1 MVRGFGGL
9 IKRRESGSCHFR
21 EGQWDN
27 LRSDFPHS
35 TVLPS
40 IFNLLKISIFFMHLG
55 GTGKKHTVIGCE
67 LQCLDLNDSPSFFF
81 LLCISLYIIY
91 IYLFVYLCISL
102 YLVLPN
108 LPNVVKASCLR
119 ERQDDASPCRTMPHD
134 PHGCSSCRAWAWLQ
148 SACCWQQAK
157 VARMRRRRDD
167 LRSTSDFKTWW
178 KLSDILGQIYL
189 HLIESVPRYAIW
201 HTVEIPGISW
211 ISIWVVPRAWTGR
224 RLWTEIDRVR
234 LIILFCSV
242 SRKQDLAECRTS
254 DWRTTIVTIWCS
266 CLCATL
272 PSPCCM
278 SSNGPA
284 LRKDLKL
291 CQREHPAFKSITI
304 RWSSWWARLWRATQ
318 MKVQSW
324 CTCNKG
330 ILAMIG
336 FD

>member
-1 MVRGFGGL
+1 
-9 IKRRESGSCHFR
+9 
-21 EGQWDN
+21 
-27 LRSDFPHS
+27 
-35 TVLPS
+35 
-40 IFNLLKISIFFMHLG
+40 
-55 GTGKKHTVIGCE
+55 
-67 LQCLDLNDSPSFFF
+67 
-81 LLCISLYIIY
+81 
-91 IYLFVYLCISL
+91 
-102 YLVLPN
+102 
-108 LPNVVKASCLR
+108 
-119 ERQDDASPCRTMPHD
+119 MPHYASRSSR
-134 PHGCSSCRAWAWLQ
+134 CSSCRAWAWLQ

-272 PSPCCM
+272 PSPCCSRPM
-278 SSNGPA
+278 AQHLERIWSYARGSIQLSRVSLSGDLPDERDSGVPLKWKSRVGA
-284 LRKDLKL
+284 LATRV
-291 CQREHPAFKSITI
+291 F
-304 RWSSWWARLWRATQ
+304 WLW
-318 MKVQSW
+318 
-324 CTCNKG
+324 
-330 ILAMIG
+330 
-336 FD
+336 